1 MTEAE
6 MRSHR
11 CCFTGH
17 RPDKLI
23 RSKEQITKDLT
34 AAIDNAISDGY
45 RTFIS
50 GMAMGV
56 DIWAAQIVLEKKTVL
71 PGLHLICALPFP
83 GFGDRWSSQ
92 WSDVYNEIIRQAD
105 LVKSI
110 SQSFS
115 YASYQKRNEW
125 MVNHSGRVIAVY
137 NGSAGGTRNTVEY
150 AQQKKVSCILL
161 LG

>member
-23 RSKEQITKDLT
+23 RSKEQIAKDLT

-45 RTFIS
+45 CTFIS

-71 PGLHLICALPFP
+71 PDLYLICALPFP
-83 GFGDRWSSQ
+83 RFGDRWSSQ
-92 WSDVYNEIIRQAD
+92 WSDVYHEIIRQAD

-110 SQSFS
+110 SPSFS

-137 NGSAGGTRNTVEY
+137 NGSSGGTRNTVEY
-150 AQQKKVSCILL
+150 AQRNNVPCIEII
-161 LG
+161 G

>member
-6 MRSHR
+6 MRNHR

-17 RPDKLI
+17 RPDKLT
-23 RSKEQITKDLT
+23 RSEEQITKDLT

>member
-6 MRSHR
+6 MRGHR

-17 RPDKLI
+17 RPEKLL
-23 RSKEQITKDLT
+23 RSKEQITADLT

-83 GFGDRWSSQ
+83 EFGDRWSSQ
-92 WSDVYNEIIRQAD
+92 WSDVYNEIIRHAD

-110 SQSFS
+110 SPSFS

-125 MVNHSGRVIAVY
+125 MVDHSNRVIAVF
-137 NGSAGGTRNTVEY
+137 NGSAGGTKNTVKY
-150 AQQKKVSCILL
+150 AQQNNVPCILIQ
-161 LG
+161 G

>member
-17 RPDKLI
+17 RPDKLT

-34 AAIDNAISDGY
+34 IAIDKAISDGFQ
-45 RTFIS
+45 TFIS

-56 DIWAAQIVLEKKTVL
+56 DIWAAQIVLEKKNVL

-83 GFGDRWSSQ
+83 EFGDRWSSQ

-150 AQQKKVSCILL
+150 AERYNVPCIEIF
-161 LG
+161 G

>member
-34 AAIDNAISDGY
+34 AAIDNVISDGY

-56 DIWAAQIVLEKKTVL
+56 DIWAAQIVLKNKSVFSD
-71 PGLHLICALPFP
+71 LHLICAIPFP
-83 GFGDRWSSQ
+83 GFGDRWPSQ
-92 WSDVYNEIIRQAD
+92 WYDAYREIIAQAD
-105 LVKSI
+105 LVKNI
-110 SQSFS
+110 SPAFS
-115 YASYQKRNEW
+115 YASYQRRNKW
-125 MVNHSGRVIAVY
+125 MVDHSGRVIAVY
-137 NGSAGGTRNTVEY
+137 NGSSGGTRNTMEY
-150 AQQKKVSCILL
+150 AQQSNVPCIMIQ
-161 LG
+161 G

>member
-34 AAIDNAISDGY
+34 AAIDIAISDGY

-71 PGLHLICALPFP
+71 RSLFFCALL
-83 GFGDRWSSQ
+83 SSLP
-92 WSDVYNEIIRQAD
+92 A
-105 LVKSI
+105 
-110 SQSFS
+110 
-115 YASYQKRNEW
+115 
-125 MVNHSGRVIAVY
+125 
-137 NGSAGGTRNTVEY
+137 AGAARTAAAAARAAFFAR
-150 AQQKKVSCILL
+150 AQQTAQREECPCGQQREKKPIQNSHSSSPPI
-161 LG
+161 

>member
-23 RSKEQITKDLT
+23 RSKEQIAKDLT

>member
-6 MRSHR
+6 MRGHR

-17 RPDKLI
+17 RPEKLLC
-23 RSKEQITKDLT
+23 SKEQITTDLT
-34 AAIDNAISDGY
+34 TAIDNAISDGY

-83 GFGDRWSSQ
+83 GFGDRWPSQ
-92 WSDVYNEIIRQAD
+92 WSDAYREIIAQAD
-105 LVKSI
+105 LVKNI
-110 SQSFS
+110 SPAE
-115 YASYQKRNEW
+115 Y
-125 MVNHSGRVIAVY
+125 VGRILHPAAAVFY
-137 NGSAGGTRNTVEY
+137 SCGGE
-150 AQQKKVSCILL
+150 I
-161 LG
+161 

>member
-6 MRSHR
+6 MRGHR

-17 RPDKLI
+17 RPEKLLC
-23 RSKEQITKDLT
+23 SKEQITTDLT
-34 AAIDNAISDGY
+34 TAIDNAISDGY

-92 WSDVYNEIIRQAD
+92 WSDAYREIIAQAD
-105 LVKSI
+105 LVKNI
-110 SQSFS
+110 SPAFS
-115 YASYQKRNEW
+115 YASFQRRNKW
-125 MVNHSGRVIAVY
+125 MVDHSVRVIAVY
-137 NGSAGGTRNTVEY
+137 NGCSGGTRNTMIY
-150 AQQKKVSCILL
+150 AQQNNVPCILIS
-161 LG
+161 G

>member
-6 MRSHR
+6 MRGHR

-17 RPDKLI
+17 RPEKLL
-23 RSKEQITKDLT
+23 RSKEQITADLT

-92 WSDVYNEIIRQAD
+92 WSDVYNEIIRHAD

-110 SQSFS
+110 SPSFS

-125 MVNHSGRVIAVY
+125 MVDHSNRVIAVF
-137 NGSAGGTRNTVEY
+137 NGSAGGTKNTMEY
-150 AQQKKVSCILL
+150 AQRNNVPCIEIF
-161 LG
+161 G

>member
-6 MRSHR
+6 MRNHR

-17 RPDKLI
+17 RPDKLT
-23 RSKEQITKDLT
+23 RSEEQITKDLT

-56 DIWAAQIVLEKKTVL
+56 DIWAVRFVLEKKTVL

>member
-6 MRSHR
+6 MRGHR

-17 RPDKLI
+17 RPEKLL
-23 RSKEQITKDLT
+23 RGKEQITADLT
-34 AAIDNAISDGY
+34 TAIDNAISDGY

-56 DIWAAQIVLEKKTVL
+56 DIWAAQIVLEKKDVL

-83 GFGDRWSSQ
+83 GFGDRWSLQ
-92 WSDVYNEIIRQAD
+92 WSDVYHEIIRHAD

-110 SQSFS
+110 SPSFS

-125 MVNHSGRVIAVY
+125 MVDHSNRVIAVF
-137 NGSAGGTRNTVEY
+137 NGSAGGTKNTMEY
-150 AQQKKVSCILL
+150 AQRNNVPCIEIF
-161 LG
+161 G